1 MKKTCNINPKMN
13 QLLSAFAD
21 GHLSEKDRSL
31 VVRHLE
37 ACDLCRD
44 EYAAIQSIDRL
55 LRKSEEL
62 EPSANF
68 ADSFWRKVD
77 AMEAAKE
84 RKAWFNWRD
93 WGFRPVWAAA
103 AATLVIASGV
113 FLYHRTPFRALDDA
127 GDSTGL
133 LIAEDIDLYDDFEVV
148 QHLELLEQ
156 WETISSMEEI

>member
-1 MKKTCNINPKMN
+1 MN
-13 QLLSAFAD
+13 QLISAFAD
-21 GHLSEKDRSL
+21 GQLSEKDRTQ
-31 VVRHLE
+31 VVQHLE
-37 ACDLCRD
+37 ICDLCRD

-55 LRKSEEL
+55 LCGGEEL
-62 EPSANF
+62 DPSAGF

-77 AMEAAKE
+77 KMEAAKE

-113 FLYHRTPFRALDDA
+113 FLYHQAPLRSSGDA
-127 GDSTGL
+127 GDSAGL
-133 LIAEDIDLYDDFEVV
+133 LIAEDIDLYDDFEIV